1 MIIPK
6 RRLKFRKV
14 MILSALLAMNLPAAN
29 PDIRLVDAVKHS
41 DKAAIQA
48 LLSQHID
55 PNFPDVDGSTALH
68 WASRWDNL
76 ETAGALIRGGA
87 NVKATNRYGVT
98 PLSLACING
107 SAPMIELLLKA
118 GADPNTT

>member
-55 PNFPDVDGSTALH
+55 PNIPDVDGSTALH

-87 NVKATNRYGVT
+87 NAKATG
-98 PLSLACING
+98 PFAILSMRV
-107 SAPMIELLLKA
+107 S
-118 GADPNTT
+118 